1 MLYLIIL
8 LMTLVGAIA
17 SAFLKKASS
26 NFSLTTLIKKIS
38 LFIGLLL
45 YGMAALMNIYVLHY
59 MEYSKV
65 LPFTSL
71 TYIWT
76 LFLSY
81 YFFHEKIGIMK
92 LMGVFLIIVGV
103 FLIIV

>member
-1 MLYLIIL
+1 
-8 LMTLVGAIA
+8 MTLVGAIA

-26 NFSLTTLIKKIS
+26 NLSFTTLIKITS

-45 YGMAALMNIYVLHY
+45 CGMAALMNIYVLHY
-59 MEYSKV
+59 MEYSEV

-81 YFFHEKIGIMK
+81 FFFHEKIGIMK
-92 LMGVFLIIVGV
+92 LMGVLLIFIGV